1 MRQSMSL
8 NNEKAKID
16 EAKTQSS
23 GMAERSGSCYKI
35 HTSKFS
41 YCHFF
46 SAVKQINF
54 ISPVGNF
61 VFVDSA
67 AAM

>member
-1 MRQSMSL
+1 MRKKHRAAVWQKGVDL
-8 NNEKAKID
+8 A
-16 EAKTQSS
+16 T
-23 GMAERSGSCYKI
+23 
-35 HTSKFS
+35 KFILPNF
-41 YCHFF
+41 HIVIFF

-54 ISPVGNF
+54 ISPVGKF